1 MKILALLGAGD
12 RHSSENMYSVL
23 LEVLKR
29 SEPGK
34 NEPASN
40 ISNAIL
46 YECICTITAIVANPK
61 LLGMAAEITSRFLKV
76 SLSLLTYVWS
86 MICAV
91 NGWGGL
97 GWRL

>member
-1 MKILALLGAGD
+1 MQIKILKILALLGAGD
-12 RHSSENMYSVL
+12 RHTSENMYSVL

-76 SLSLLTYVWS
+76 SSALLTY
-86 MICAV
+86 
-91 NGWGGL
+91 L
-97 GWRL
+97 Q